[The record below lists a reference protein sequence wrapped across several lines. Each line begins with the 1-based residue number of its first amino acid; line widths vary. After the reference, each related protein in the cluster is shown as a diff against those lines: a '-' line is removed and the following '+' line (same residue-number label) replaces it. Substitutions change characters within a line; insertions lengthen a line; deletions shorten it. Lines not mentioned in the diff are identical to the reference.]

1 MIGVLEG
8 KRGEQTLGNDI
19 GKENEQIAQ
28 QNKQQKTKEQR
39 KEEEEEEKD

>member
-1 MIGVLEG
+1 MIGVLEE

-28 QNKQQKTKEQR
+28 QNKQKTKEQR
-39 KEEEEEEKD
+39 KEEEEEKD